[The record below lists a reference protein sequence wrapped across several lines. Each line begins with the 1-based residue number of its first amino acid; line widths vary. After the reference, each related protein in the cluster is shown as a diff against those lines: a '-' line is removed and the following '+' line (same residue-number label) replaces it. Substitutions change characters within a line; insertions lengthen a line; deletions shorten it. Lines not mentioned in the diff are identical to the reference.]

1 MNIMTR
7 RGLAATLLVPVVL
20 LVAAC
25 GSSGKKDSSPP
36 PKSAASV
43 GGSWDKPADASAA
56 ASNAGL
62 PMLGQ
67 EMLAVHYHAHVDVY
81 VDGKH
86 ITVPAEI
93 GIDER
98 RQRISPLHTHDTS
111 GVVHIESAKDIPFT
125 LGQFFTEWGQA
136 LTAQRVGPDPVP
148 AGETLRVYRN
158 GQPVAGDPAAL
169 KLAQHDEDVVWV
181 GPSTDTPRVPSS
193 YDFPSGL

>member
-7 RGLAATLLVPVVL
+7 RGSAAILLVPVVL

-25 GSSGKKDSSPP
+25 GSSGKKDPGPP
-36 PKSAASV
+36 PHPVASV
-43 GGSWDKPADASAA
+43 SGWDKPADASAA
-56 ASNAGL
+56 ASRAGL

-125 LGQFFTEWGQA
+125 LGQFFTEWGQS

-148 AGETLRVYRN
+148 AGETLRVFRN

-181 GPSTDTPRVPSS
+181 GPSAETPQVPSS